1 MAEQTFCRNCGKPV
15 CEECRRDAYGTVFCA
30 EHAPAPA
37 AGGAQVHVVE
47 PNQDLNT
54 IAMMY
59 GVRVE
64 EIMKLNGLAS
74 PEVKVGQTLKIP
86 PPVE

>member
-1 MAEQTFCRNCGKPV
+1 M
-15 CEECRRDAYGTVFCA
+15 
-30 EHAPAPA
+30 
-37 AGGAQVHVVE
+37 HVVE
-47 PNQDLNT
+47 PNQDLNS

-64 EIMKLNGLAS
+64 DMMRVNNLAT
-74 PEVKVGQTLKIP
+74 PDVKVGQTLKIP